1 MNYTPEQTKDILQ
14 AIENTGYE
22 PNEWEQ
28 NFINSIEDIKQIL
41 SKKQSD
47 CLNKIYDKAS
57 GDGGYVTRQRF

>member
-1 MNYTPEQTKDILQ
+1 MNYNSEQIKDMLQ
-14 AIENTGYE
+14 AIENTGYI

-28 NFINSIEDIKQIL
+28 NFIDSIKEGKRNL

-57 GDGGYVTRQRF
+57 GDGGFVTRQRF